1 MKPPKYTVLFD
12 GGCNLCNRA
21 VVFIIRRDRRAQFAF
36 ASLESGHARNI
47 LQQTGM
53 DQEPNETM
61 YLVEEGRVYDRSTA
75 ALRIARRLG
84 GGWPLLY
91 GFIVL
96 PRGLRDSLYR
106 WIARNRIRWFGRRES
121 CMVPAPEWKERFF
134 E

>member
-12 GGCNLCNRA
+12 GCCNLCNRA
-21 VVFIIRRDRRAQFAF
+21 VVFIIHRDRRGQFAF
-36 ASLESGHARNI
+36 AALESVYARNV
-47 LQQTGM
+47 LQQAGM
-53 DQEPNETM
+53 DQELNETM
-61 YLVEEGRVYDRSTA
+61 YLVEEGRIYDRSTA

-96 PRGLRDSLYR
+96 PRGFRDGLYR
-106 WIARNRIRWFGRRES
+106 WIARNRIRWFGRRET
-121 CMVPAPEWKERFF
+121 CMVPVPEWKARFF